1 MSKKQNHIK
10 PFKQVLGM
18 GLLAGM
24 RSAAAPALASH
35 ILSEHK
41 GPVFRR
47 HPISF
52 LSTIAVADMLKVMAV
67 GEFLADKLP
76 FTPNRTKPISIA
88 VRCLS
93 GALAGAAI
101 YRVSGKKALTGAL
114 LGGLVAGASTYA
126 SFYLRRALSG
136 SGLGNI
142 VSGVIEDAFVVGAGI
157 KLAQTV

>member
-1 MSKKQNHIK
+1 MTKHNNIK

-47 HPISF
+47 HPIGF
-52 LSTIAVADMLKVMAV
+52 LSSIAIADMLKVMAL
-67 GEFLADKLP
+67 GEFLVDKLP
-76 FTPNRTKPISIA
+76 FTPNRTKPISVS

-101 YRVSGKKALTGAL
+101 YSGAGKKPLTGAL
-114 LGGLVAGASTYA
+114 LGGLVAGASTFA
-126 SFYLRRALSG
+126 SFYLRKALSG
-136 SGLGNI
+136 SGVGNI
-142 VSGVIEDAFVVGAGI
+142 MSGVIEDAFVVGAGI

>member
-1 MSKKQNHIK
+1 
-10 PFKQVLGM
+10 M

-41 GPVFRR
+41 GPAFGR
-47 HPISF
+47 HPIGF
-52 LSTIAVADMLKVMAV
+52 LSSIAVADMLKVMAL
-67 GEFLADKLP
+67 GEFIADKLP

-101 YRVSGKKALTGAL
+101 YSAVGKKPLTGAF
-114 LGGLVAGASTYA
+114 LGGLVAGASTYT
-126 SFYLRRALSG
+126 SFYLRKALSG
-136 SGLGNI
+136 SALGNI
-142 VSGVIEDAFVVGAGI
+142 VSGVVEDAFVVGAGI